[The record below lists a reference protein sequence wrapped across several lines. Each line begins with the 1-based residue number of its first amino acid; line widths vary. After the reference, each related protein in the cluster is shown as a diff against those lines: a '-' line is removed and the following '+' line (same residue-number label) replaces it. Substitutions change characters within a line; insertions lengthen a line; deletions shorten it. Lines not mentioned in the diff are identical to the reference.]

1 MKKYYNENF
10 SDYIQKY
17 ENIKHLEWITI
28 YEYSTINGKRN
39 PENDIYS
46 ISGVLDINT
55 CGTYLEEINFDYEN
69 NEFEDED
76 NSMKYLVTNLL
87 NIHPKLLEYGD
98 LKQKGNNYIFPDTQ
112 EIIIKISDSNEK
124 IVQIKSD
131 YLKSFLFQFG
141 YTCIIEFDNYRY
153 YNKNIP
159 IKFVSKKINIPNSNI
174 VFSITEYNEI
184 EGYNEQR
191 RLHGKLAI
199 EGKQI

>member
-1 MKKYYNENF
+1 MKRYYDENF
-10 SDYIQKY
+10 NDYIQKY
-17 ENIKHLEWITI
+17 RNIKHLEWITI
-28 YEYSTINGKRN
+28 YEYNTINGKRN

-46 ISGVLDINT
+46 ISGILDKNT
-55 CGTYLEEINFDYEN
+55 CDAYLKELNFKYEN
-69 NEFEDED
+69 YEFENED
-76 NSMKYLVTNLL
+76 KSMKYLVTDFL
-87 NIHPKLLEYGD
+87 NIHPELLEYRN
-98 LKQKGNNYIFPDTQ
+98 LEQKGNDYILPDTQ

-131 YLKSFLFQFG
+131 YLKSFLFNFR

-153 YNKNIP
+153 YNKNTS
-159 IKFVSKKINIPNSNI
+159 IKFVNEKINIPNSNI
-174 VFSITEYNEI
+174 VFSIVEYNEI